1 MGRMWIVPL
10 IVFMLAA
17 GGCNTTATED
27 EPILLTVS
35 SLVPAARAL
44 HLPAFTLTV
53 NGGGFTANASVEC
66 NGRILPT
73 IFVSAGMLT
82 AQVTPA
88 DLPDQAGAVCAIR
101 VRQGNQFSDPL
112 TLSVIADPVFSAAV
126 DIGGTYDRLDERN
139 LVGFKY
145 GLYAPGQGQVMII
158 TGLFENGNFQAS
170 LRQSGDYGRT
180 FGAPTRLQRNG
191 MFDIFDFAVSP
202 AGHIHVLEKCYAPGS
217 AQDGAYLSTRAA
229 GQDAWVSRLL
239 TKTPGTG
246 WMNARFY
253 PTANGDEYILMTWEA
268 TWVRSSDHGRT
279 WSELRAFPVQDQYTR
294 GDFLFL
300 TPAGRLALAWSRW
313 REFKHPPY
321 QSGSSWISS
330 SADNGV
336 TWDHSFLLPEMAGLA
351 CAEPETSMVQDEN
364 GAYYLFSRRGAKE
377 SELRVAASTD
387 DGRTWRYMAL
397 PPLGVPSGATFWDLR
412 TDSRFNLDLLF
423 LEWAGEWNKM
433 YFLRSSDRGVTWST
447 PVAVSVPKE
456 YAVLG
461 AKMAVDESGVVH
473 LLLRAALKPTDLYGA
488 ANQHLFYCNSR

>member
-10 IVFMLAA
+10 IVLTLAA
-17 GGCNTTATED
+17 GGCKTSDTED
-27 EPILLTVS
+27 DPILLTLS
-35 SLVPAARAL
+35 SLVPAARARN
-44 HLPAFTLTV
+44 LPAFNLTL
-53 NGGGFTANASVEC
+53 NGGGFASGASAEC
-66 NGRILPT
+66 NGRPVPT
-73 IFVSAGMLT
+73 TLISSSVLT
-82 AQVTPA
+82 ARIEPE
-88 DLPDQAGAVCAIR
+88 DIPDQPGAPCAIQ
-101 VRQGNQFSDPL
+101 VRQGGQVSASLPL
-112 TLSVIADPVFSAAV
+112 VVIADPVFSTPV
-126 DIGGTYDRLDERN
+126 DIGGIYDRLDERN
-139 LVGFKY
+139 VVGFKY

-158 TGLFENGNFQAS
+158 TGLFEDGTFQAA
-170 LRQSGDYGRT
+170 LRQSGDYGST

-253 PTANGDEYILMTWEA
+253 PAANGDEYILMTWEA

-279 WSELRAFPVQDQYTR
+279 WSEPRALPVQDQYTR

-313 REFKHPPY
+313 GEFKNPPY
-321 QSGSSWISS
+321 ERGSSWISG
-330 SADNGV
+330 SADDGV

-364 GAYYLFSRRGAKE
+364 GAYYLFSRRGARE
-377 SELRVAASTD
+377 SEMRAATSTD
-387 DGRTWRYMAL
+387 DGRTWRYMTLPAL
-397 PPLGVPSGATFWDLR
+397 GLPAAATFWDLQA
-412 TDSRFNLDLLF
+412 DSRFNLDLLF

-433 YFLRSSDRGVTWST
+433 YFLRSSDRGVTWSA
-447 PVAVSVPKE
+447 PAVISVPAE

-473 LLLRAALKPTDLYGA
+473 LLLRAALKPTELYGA